1 VQPADKHRFVNLQ
14 NLGRQ
19 DAKMEGFFVFDYEH
33 AYPECLDTLADWVR
47 CGLLNPVE
55 DISVGIET
63 MPDALADLYL
73 GNNVGVRMAQ
83 VGEPALPLEAT

>member
-1 VQPADKHRFVNLQ
+1 
-14 NLGRQ
+14 
-19 DAKMEGFFVFDYEH
+19 
-33 AYPECLDTLADWVR
+33 
-47 CGLLNPVE
+47 
-55 DISVGIET
+55 